1 MLSPIEAI
9 VGLVT
14 FTFLFFFLWTK
25 KSQKPSK
32 PLPPKIPG
40 GWPVIGH
47 LFHFND
53 DGDDRPLAQKLGD
66 LADKYGPVFTF
77 RLGLPLVLV
86 VSSYEAVKDCFSTD
100 DAIFSNRPAF
110 LYGDYL
116 GYNNA
121 MLFLAN
127 YGPYWRKNRKL
138 VIQEVLSASRLE
150 KFKHVRFA
158 RIQASIKNL
167 YTRIDGNS
175 STINLTDWLE
185 ELNFGLIVKMIAGK
199 NYESG
204 KGDEQVERF
213 KKAFKDFMILS
224 MEFVLWDA
232 FPIPLF
238 KWVDFQGHVKAM
250 KRTFKDID
258 SVFQNWLEEH
268 INKREKMEVNA
279 EGNEQDFIDVVLSKM
294 SNEYLGEGYSRDTVI
309 KATVFGLVLDAA
321 DTVALHI
328 NWGMALLI
336 NNQKALTKAQ
346 EEIDTKVG
354 KDRWVEESDIKDL
367 VYLQA
372 IVKEVLRLY
381 PPGPLLVPHEN
392 VEDCVV
398 SGYHIPKGTRL
409 FANVMKLQRDPKL
422 WSDPDTFDPER
433 FIATDIDFRGQYY
446 KYIPFGSGRR
456 SCPGMTYAL
465 QVEHLTIAHLIQ
477 GFNYRT
483 PNDEPLDMKEG
494 AGITI
499 RKVNPVELII
509 APRLAPELY

>member
-1 MLSPIEAI
+1 MVFPIEAF

-14 FTFLFFFLWTK
+14 FTFLLYFLWTK
-25 KSQKPSK
+25 KSQKLPK
-32 PLPPKIPG
+32 PLLPKIPG

-47 LFHFND
+47 LFHFNN
-53 DGDDRPLAQKLGD
+53 DGDDRPLARKLGD

-86 VSSYEAVKDCFSTD
+86 VSSYEAIKDCFSTN

-110 LYGDYL
+110 LYGEYL
-116 GYNNA
+116 GYNNT

-150 KFKHVRFA
+150 KFKQVRFT
-158 RIQASIKNL
+158 RIQTSIKNL
-167 YTRIDGNS
+167 YTRINGNS

-185 ELNFGLIVKMIAGK
+185 ELDFGLIVKMIAGK

-213 KKAFKDFMILS
+213 KNAFKDFMVLS

-238 KWVDFQGHVKAM
+238 KWVDFQGHIKAM

-268 INKREKMEVNA
+268 INKREKMEVGA
-279 EGNEQDFIDVVLSKM
+279 EGNEQDFIDVVLSKL
-294 SNEYLGEGYSRDTVI
+294 SKEYLDEGYSRDTVI
-309 KATVFGLVLDAA
+309 KATVFSLVLDAA

-328 NWGMALLI
+328 NWGMTLLI
-336 NNQKALTKAQ
+336 NNQNALMKAQ

-354 KDRWVEESDIKDL
+354 KYRWVEESDIKDL

-372 IVKEVLRLY
+372 IVKKVLRLY
-381 PPGPLLVPHEN
+381 PPGPLLVPHEY
-392 VEDCVV
+392 VKDCVV

-422 WSDPDTFDPER
+422 LSNPDKFDPER
-433 FIATDIDFRGQYY
+433 FIAGDIDFRGHHYEF
-446 KYIPFGSGRR
+446 IPFGSGRR

-465 QVEHLTIAHLIQ
+465 QVEHLTMAHLIQ
-477 GFNYRT
+477 GFNYKT
-483 PNDEPLDMKEG
+483 PNDEALDMKEG

-509 APRLAPELY
+509 TPRLAPELY